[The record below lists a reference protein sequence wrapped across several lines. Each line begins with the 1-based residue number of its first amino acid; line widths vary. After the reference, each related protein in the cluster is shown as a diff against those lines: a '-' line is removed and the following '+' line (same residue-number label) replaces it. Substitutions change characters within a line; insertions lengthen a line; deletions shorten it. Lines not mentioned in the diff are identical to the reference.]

1 MGKIWEFFENLDEIV
16 YVSDMDSY
24 DLVYMNKA
32 ALQAFGFSSF
42 SEVKGLKCYSV
53 LQNCS
58 VPCAICNNA
67 DLRPGYFE
75 KWNNYH
81 TGLERF
87 YHLYD
92 TMTEEDGH
100 RYRIEISVDVT
111 APKQKHIC
119 TDSHY
124 LNLEMLVNEGLR
136 IALMQPTPDDSL
148 NFLLEYLGKLLKGDR
163 AYIFERNAKGGD
175 DNTYEWV
182 AAGVTPE
189 KEELQDLPPE
199 VCASWYQKF
208 SENKHIVIEELE
220 KIKDKDPELY
230 HVLNKQ
236 EISSL
241 VVVPLYDNGE
251 AFAFYGIDNPP
262 ASSLEY
268 TSGMLHIM
276 GHFIVAALKRRNLVR
291 QLQDMSMRDELT
303 GLGNRHALHQ
313 YTETASQYSSVGV
326 VYSDITGLKAANDTY
341 GHSYGDK
348 LIAGSGECLK
358 RAFSGYGLFR
368 VGGDELLVICPDIQ
382 QADFQNRLQKLQQY
396 TQEHKVN
403 LATGYCWT
411 DKDAS
416 NINTWMAKAE
426 SAMYQEKSAYYKAK
440 GIEHR

>member
-1 MGKIWEFFENLDEIV
+1 MGKIWEFFDNLDELV

-24 DLVYMNKA
+24 ELVYMNQA
-32 ALQAFGFSSF
+32 ALKAFHLSSPT
-42 SEVKGLKCYSV
+42 EIKGKKCYTV

-58 VPCAICNNA
+58 VPCTICNNEE
-67 DLRPGYFE
+67 LKPGQFR
-75 KWNNYH
+75 KWINYN
-81 TGLERF
+81 TGLEKFF
-87 YHLYD
+87 YLID
-92 TMTEEDGH
+92 TMIEEDGH
-100 RYRIEISVDVT
+100 RYRMELSIDVT
-111 APKQKHIC
+111 APKKKQTS

-136 IALMQPTPDDSL
+136 TALQQPTPDDTL
-148 NFLLEYLGKLLKGDR
+148 QFLLEYLGKLLKGDR
-163 AYIFERNAKGGD
+163 AYIFEKNENGGD

-189 KEELQDLPPE
+189 KEELQNLPAE
-199 VCASWYQKF
+199 VCASWYRKF

-220 KIKDKDPELY
+220 NIKENDPELY
-230 HVLNKQ
+230 QVLDRQ
-236 EISSL
+236 DISSL
-241 VVVPLYDNGE
+241 VVVPLYDNGK

-313 YTETASQYSSVGV
+313 YTETASRYSCVGV
-326 VYSDITGLKAANDTY
+326 VYCDITGLKAANDTH

-348 LIAGSGECLK
+348 LIASSGDCLRK
-358 RAFSGYGLFR
+358 AFSGYGLFR

-382 QADFQNRLQKLQQY
+382 QADFQDRLQKLQLY
-396 TQEHKVN
+396 TKEAQIN